1 MKIITQNNKIS
12 KQELKKMSVNMFGD
26 LVKGVVDI
34 KKGIMVVDADL
45 HADQEKELLNNGSQQ
60 EYLWGINIYP
70 DEIEA
75 NFIEFDS
82 MINLRPTW
90 GNRSKGVDDE
100 KIQEKIKKIVNS
112 LIE

>member
-1 MKIITQNNKIS
+1 MKIVTQNNKIF

-26 LVKGVVDI
+26 LVKG
-34 KKGIMVVDADL
+34 
-45 HADQEKELLNNGSQQ
+45 
-60 EYLWGINIYP
+60 
-70 DEIEA
+70 
-75 NFIEFDS
+75 FDS

-90 GNRSKGVDDE
+90 GNRSRGVDNE